1 MEFNLEEH
9 GFTIV
14 KGFFSDEE
22 LDSIEF
28 LNKFY
33 EYPLT
38 PLSPPKFSNIEFDTE
53 KIVLKSKALR
63 GKDYKVFMKKFYYKT
78 AFEGSH
84 EIYHQD
90 YYYRQG
96 LNIPSSEY
104 LQCFLAIHDHEHA
117 PLNVFIGSHKKGL
130 QAHRLVM
137 ERDGNAKY
145 AISNDILKEF
155 KDDFYSV
162 KLKRGDGLFF
172 DYSLVHGSGS
182 NGSPHDQSRLIVQLC
197 TKDLPQIHH
206 GSDRRLYEIDSLQK
220 MIDAKQPK

>member
-1 MEFNLEEH
+1 
-9 GFTIV
+9 
-14 KGFFSDEE
+14 
-22 LDSIEF
+22 
-28 LNKFY
+28 
-33 EYPLT
+33 
-38 PLSPPKFSNIEFDTE
+38 
-53 KIVLKSKALR
+53 
-63 GKDYKVFMKKFYYKT
+63 
-78 AFEGSH
+78 
-84 EIYHQD
+84 
-90 YYYRQG
+90 
-96 LNIPSSEY
+96 
-104 LQCFLAIHDHEHA
+104 
-117 PLNVFIGSHKKGL
+117 
-130 QAHRLVM
+130 M